1 MKRFILIIL
10 ALAVAAG
17 CCACGRSGGRK
28 SGAKHDAAERSPV
41 VEVEMTME
49 NFYDYFEY
57 HEFHSP
63 TKNDDGVTTSMQ
75 ILYGFRLKDGYEAAN
90 LPEYR
95 DTLKVDFKAEGLIKE
110 GDFTVDFETLE
121 YTGTETKISV
131 EDISEDLVFW
141 PKGNRTEIW
150 AFGLYSKSYVMYFR
164 KMEVTAVSGSIYLL
178 NGPGPAELPPVG

>member
-1 MKRFILIIL
+1 MKRICLIM
-10 ALAVAAG
+10 LAVLLAVS
-17 CCACGRSGGRK
+17 CCACGRTGRK
-28 SGAKHDAAERSPV
+28 KRGADNSPADRSPV
-41 VEVEMTME
+41 VEVKLDMD

-75 ILYGFRLKDGYEAAN
+75 ILYGFRLKDGFEAAN
-90 LPEYR
+90 LIEYK
-95 DTLKVDFKAEGLIKE
+95 DTLQVNFKAEGLIKE

-121 YTGTETKISV
+121 YSGEETKISV
-131 EDISEDLVFW
+131 VDVSEDLVFW

-164 KMEVTAVSGSIYLL
+164 SFEVTAVKGSIYLK
-178 NGPGPAELPPVG
+178 ND

>member
-1 MKRFILIIL
+1 MFLVMLAVIL
-10 ALAVAAG
+10 AVSF
-17 CCACGRSGGRK
+17 CACGKTGGRRRGSK
-28 SGAKHDAAERSPV
+28 NDQADRSPV
-41 VEVEMTME
+41 IEVKLDMD

-75 ILYGFRLKDGYEAAN
+75 ILYGFKLKDGFEAAN
-90 LPEYR
+90 LPEYK
-95 DTLKVDFKAEGLIKE
+95 DTLQVDFKAEGLIKE

-121 YTGTETKISV
+121 YSGPTDKISV
-131 EDISEDLVFW
+131 VDISEDLIFW

-164 KMEVTAVSGSIYLL
+164 SFEVTAVKGSVFLK
-178 NGPGPAELPPVG
+178 ND

>member
-75 ILYGFRLKDGYEAAN
+75 ILCDGHRFDITSVEDVRGKGMYVEVLA
-90 LPEYR
+90 
-95 DTLKVDFKAEGLIKE
+95 KVVEPDGKSNISHARGVSAEGL
-110 GDFTVDFETLE
+110 
-121 YTGTETKISV
+121 
-131 EDISEDLVFW
+131 
-141 PKGNRTEIW
+141 PAR
-150 AFGLYSKSYVMYFR
+150 
-164 KMEVTAVSGSIYLL
+164 
-178 NGPGPAELPPVG
+178 GPDG

>member
-1 MKRFILIIL
+1 MKRIILIL
-10 ALAVAAG
+10 LAVVLAVSL
-17 CCACGRSGGRK
+17 CACGKSGRK
-28 SGAKHDAAERSPV
+28 KGANNHYGEISPV
-41 VEVEMTME
+41 VEVKMTMD

-75 ILYGFRLKDGYEAAN
+75 ILYGFRLKEGYEAAN
-90 LPEYR
+90 MSEYK

-110 GDFTVDFETLE
+110 GDFTIDFETLE
-121 YTGTETKISV
+121 YTGKEDKISV
-131 EDISEDLVFW
+131 VDVSEDLIFW

-164 KMEVTAVSGSIYLL
+164 KFEVTSVTGSIYLK
-178 NGPGPAELPPVG
+178 NA